1 MKRVAFV
8 VSEHRDGLTPAR
20 VARFARARKR
30 LAEVATA
37 EVDAIHYADVE
48 RLDVDA
54 TVLSGSYD
62 PWALHDA
69 RALDRL
75 GEALLAYE
83 GPVLGICAGMQ
94 IQVRAAGGTIGPA
107 RQPADPGF
115 AAVEV
120 VDADGVLAGL
130 PRRIDVYEEHTDEV
144 TVLPDGLRC
153 HREKPRVRGRGDR
166 RRRPSVVGTQF
177 HPEKWTEAQPAGRA
191 ILASFSPVGRDPAA
205 RPVEPLNGADRRRG
219 IVRQHRPEEPG
230 ARSGRERPRRPS
242 PPAGRERAPIRGRLG
257 APACLAPPTC
267 R

>member
-144 TVLPDGLRC
+144 TVLPDSLRVIARSEGC
-153 HREKPRVRGRGDR
+153 AVEAIAAVDR
-166 RRRPSVVGTQF
+166 PWWGTQF

-191 ILASFSPVGRDPAA
+191 ILASFFRLAGIPLRD
-205 RPVEPLNGADRRRG
+205 
-219 IVRQHRPEEPG
+219 
-230 ARSGRERPRRPS
+230 RSS
-242 PPAGRERAPIRGRLG
+242 L
-257 APACLAPPTC
+257 
-267 R
+267 